1 MAKSAAPIL
10 LGAGALALLAMSGK
24 KSPSSKGGRI
34 RHGVFVSDD
43 CKTIRVAN
51 YDRFRDYI
59 RGGFNEL
66 HEDRPELDWFGIA
79 HRLFD
84 DIAPDCTGFPGAPA
98 SADTVMIWTTV
109 LRMVGYLLVEDR
121 LGNLINLVTD
131 DRLQKLAEWT
141 QAYGGGVPGD
151 LPADIPENQA
161 GFSPNFSKSWIGPS
175 WRSQTLIPFLESE
188 KGEGTTGDAA
198 YDRFVNNH
206 NVAVGTYHL
215 PIIELPG
222 NEPKVQEF
230 LERISTA
237 VQEIA
242 SA

>member
-1 MAKSAAPIL
+1 MAKSAAPLL
-10 LGAGALALLAMSGK
+10 LGAGAIALFAMGNK
-24 KSPSSKGGRI
+24 KSSPNKGGRI
-34 RHGVFVSDD
+34 RHGVFVSHD

-66 HEDRPELDWFGIA
+66 HEGRPELDWFDIS

-84 DIAPDCTGFPGAPA
+84 DAAPDCTGFPGTPA
-98 SADTVMIWTTV
+98 SADTVMLWTTI
-109 LRMVGYLLVEDR
+109 LRMVGYLLAEEK
-121 LGNLINLVTD
+121 LSNLIDIISD
-131 DRLQKLAEWT
+131 DRMAKLAEWT

-161 GFSPNFSKSWIGPS
+161 GFSPDFSKSWIGPS
-175 WRSQTLIPFLESE
+175 WRSQTLMPFLESE
-188 KGEGTTGDAA
+188 KGEGRTGDAA

-222 NEPKVQEF
+222 NEPKVQKL